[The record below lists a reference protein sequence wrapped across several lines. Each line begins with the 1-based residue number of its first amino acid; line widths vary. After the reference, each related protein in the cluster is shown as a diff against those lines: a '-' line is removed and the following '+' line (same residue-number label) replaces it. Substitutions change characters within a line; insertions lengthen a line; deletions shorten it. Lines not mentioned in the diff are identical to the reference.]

1 MKKTN
6 EKQIKEGDYKLLEKV
21 IWKSKDFQ
29 LFKFEK
35 FEHNQKM
42 NNNLNNKTGN
52 LGFILNMKYKLIKH
66 RSNRKGDLLG
76 KPLVSI
82 RIW

>member
-1 MKKTN
+1 
-6 EKQIKEGDYKLLEKV
+6 
-21 IWKSKDFQ
+21 
-29 LFKFEK
+29 
-35 FEHNQKM
+35 M

-82 RIW
+82 RI